1 MKEINKNEP
10 NVGNVADIYQKRNK
24 RLIVSA
30 SIFALLSLIVCV
42 IGNYVSIGFLFKP
55 KGLEALGF
63 IILLPIML
71 IAYCCQLVFS
81 IVSISC
87 ACSSLKGNSERKS
100 LPISITVIESITLLF
115 SLVCLVVMLIFGQD

>member
-10 NVGNVADIYQKRNK
+10 NVGNIGDIYQQKYK
-24 RLIVSA
+24 KLIVSA
-30 SIFALLSLIVCV
+30 CIFAVLSLIVCV
-42 IGNYVSIGFLFKP
+42 VGNYVSIGFLFKP
-55 KGLEALGF
+55 EGLEALGF

-87 ACSSLKGNSERKS
+87 ACSSLKGNKERKGLS
-100 LPISITVIESITLLF
+100 ISVVVIESITLLF
-115 SLVCLVVMLIFGQD
+115 SLVCLVIMLIFGQN